1 MVMKE
6 HVYLII
12 KNKSWKLFM
21 VYFFAISVEKIDFF
35 VKIRYTNHSFK
46 KGEMKNE
53 R

>member
-1 MVMKE
+1 
-6 HVYLII
+6 
-12 KNKSWKLFM
+12 M